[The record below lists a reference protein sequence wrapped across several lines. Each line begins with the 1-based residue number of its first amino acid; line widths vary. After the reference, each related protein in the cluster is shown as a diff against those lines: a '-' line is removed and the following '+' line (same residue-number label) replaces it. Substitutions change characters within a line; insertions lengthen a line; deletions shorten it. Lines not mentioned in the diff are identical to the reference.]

1 MFFLITR
8 VCKCN
13 KFLWNLSH
21 QLTRKSRA
29 HGDKLKLFMT
39 WKKTFYWQFLMQR
52 ILTNKVNKKEHFP
65 WRHSCSCSLETLPL
79 DNNIKNCWNSGNLK
93 LNFANFEIIK
103 IESPVDDRSAMYTN
117 IFIIKRREK
126 REMTEREGKQ
136 LVGFLDQS
144 QTLLTNCNI

>member
-79 DNNIKNCWNSGNLK
+79 DNNKKKLLKQRQSKIKFRQFWDHKNRIACWWSVGNVYK
-93 LNFANFEIIK
+93 HFHHK
-103 IESPVDDRSAMYTN
+103 
-117 IFIIKRREK
+117 EK
-126 REMTEREGKQ
+126 REERDDWERRKTAGRFPWS
-136 LVGFLDQS
+136 VSDI
-144 QTLLTNCNI
+144 TN